1 MKELLKS
8 FLGILLITAIAFFL
22 GTRYGRMTA
31 RVGPESTIIHDTV
44 SCTIYDTI
52 VFERPAYR
60 VSYVTDTVA
69 TYFTTIEHD
78 TVLVDVPIERRV
90 YAEDSLYY
98 ASVSGWKP
106 SLDTLIIWPKETT
119 ITIHERDFVKPRK
132 WSFGIT
138 AGPSVLATPKGEVH
152 AGLGVSAGL
161 TYRF

>member
-1 MKELLKS
+1 MKESSRILTTLL
-8 FLGILLITAIAFFL
+8 LLIFFAGLGFLFGRRTAI
-22 GTRYGRMTA
+22 
-31 RVGPESTIIHDTV
+31 VGPESTIIHDTV

-106 SLDTLIIWPKETT
+106 SLDTLIIWPKETVITVTNT
-119 ITIHERDFVKPRK
+119 ISPKPAK

-138 AGPSVLATPKGEVH
+138 AGPSALVTPSGR
-152 AGLGVSAGL
+152 AYGGLGVTGGI

>member
-1 MKELLKS
+1 MKESSRILTTLL
-8 FLGILLITAIAFFL
+8 LLIIFAGFGFL
-22 GTRYGRMTA
+22 FGRRTA

-138 AGPSVLATPKGEVH
+138 AGPSALVTPSGR
-152 AGLGVSAGL
+152 AYGGLGVTGGI

>member
-1 MKELLKS
+1 MKETTRLLG
-8 FLGILLITAIAFFL
+8 FLLLLALFAGGGFLFGRRTAI
-22 GTRYGRMTA
+22 
-31 RVGPESTIIHDTV
+31 VGPESTIIHDTV

-90 YAEDSLYY
+90 YAEDSVYRAVL
-98 ASVSGWKP
+98 SGWRP
-106 SLDTLIIWPKETT
+106 RLDSLTIYPTTTTVT
-119 ITIHERDFVKPRK
+119 ITNTILPKSAK
-132 WSFGIT
+132 WLFGIT
-138 AGPSVLATPKGEVH
+138 AGPSVLATPSGSVH
-152 AGLGVSAGL
+152 AGLGASVGL